1 LTLHIW
7 KTKIIIKTNIIL
19 IKIIFKKTST
29 IIHTNLVG
37 VMLFFLRSSEDV
49 KNAKDW
55 KWKLNWRIFSELK
68 TVFSTIIYVGSRNVR
83 AIQICI
89 YFLGRLRVNGPRF
102 IKCKN

>member
-1 LTLHIW
+1 M
-7 KTKIIIKTNIIL
+7 KNKKIIIL
-19 IKIIFKKTST
+19 IKIIFKKNPLT
-29 IIHTNLVG
+29 ITHTNLVG

-55 KWKLNWRIFSELK
+55 KWKLNWRVFSELK
-68 TVFSTIIYVGSRNVR
+68 TVFSTIIYDGSRNVR